1 MQGIDISSYQS
12 GIDLSSVPCDFV
24 IVKATQGTYYT
35 NPDCCRAYEQARALG
50 KPRGTYHYISGGDA
64 VAEADYYIDSI
75 ANWVGS
81 GILCLDWEE
90 SNNSAWG
97 DTEYL
102 AQVVQR
108 VIERTGIPPLIYASA
123 AVFPWDVAAQYN
135 CGTWVAQYADMN
147 PTGYQDNPWNEDD
160 YACVIRQYTSTGSL
174 PSWDGNLDLNK
185 SYIDA
190 ETWAKYAKP
199 SGNTVTPQPSAPSES
214 APQGSTLDL
223 VVNTMQGAYG
233 EGNSRAKALGSRYNE
248 VQDFINHI
256 YSADAATL
264 ASEVWDG
271 MYGDGDTRRMALGG
285 RYEEVMNVVNQSEAI
300 TYIVQSGDTLS
311 SIADR
316 YGTTYQAIADKNGIS
331 NPNVIYPGQV
341 LYI

>member
-12 GIDLSSVPCDFV
+12 GIDLASVPCDFV
-24 IVKATQGTYYT
+24 IVKATEGTYYT
-35 NPDCCRAYEQARALG
+35 NPDCCRAYEQAMSLC
-50 KPRGTYHYISGGDA
+50 KPRGTYHYVSGGGA
-64 VAEADYYIDSI
+64 IAEADYYIDSI
-75 ANWVGS
+75 ANWVGD
-81 GILCLDWEE
+81 GILCIDWEAGG
-90 SNNSAWG
+90 NSAWG

-102 AQVVQR
+102 AQVVQH
-108 VIERTGIPPLIYASA
+108 VLERTGIPPLIYASA
-123 AVFPWDVAAQYN
+123 GAFPWDVAAQYN

-160 YACVIRQYTSTGSL
+160 YACVIRQYASTGIL
-174 PSWDGNLDLNK
+174 PNWDGNLDLDK

-190 ETWAKYAKP
+190 ETWAKYANP
-199 SGNTVTPQPSAPSES
+199 SGNAVTPQPSAPSDS

-223 VVNTMQGAYG
+223 VVNTMQGVYG
-233 EGNSRAKALGSRYNE
+233 DGDNRVNALGSRYNE
-248 VQDFINHI
+248 VQDFINHV

-271 MYGDGDTRRMALGG
+271 KYGDGDTRRIALGD
-285 RYEEVMNVVNQSEAI
+285 RYEEVMGVVNQSDAT

-316 YGTTYQAIADKNGIS
+316 YGTTYQYIADKNGIADPS
-331 NPNVIYPGQV
+331 VIYPGQV